1 MVHTQFQTTIKS
13 IRTDNTLEFNLI
25 DFYNSKGIFHQQSYV
40 YTPQQNSVVVRKHQ
54 HILATARASQIQSN
68 IPSVF

>member
-25 DFYNSKGIFHQQSYV
+25 DFYNSKGIIHQQSYV